1 MKTRSN
7 LHTHTTYCDGRN
19 SMEEMVQAAI
29 ALGFRSLGFS
39 SHAYTGASY
48 DVCGI
53 KKDRI
58 DSYFAEIDSLQKK
71 YEGQIRLY
79 KGFEIE
85 GYVPFID
92 PRLDFS
98 IGSIHVFQTPLGL
111 REIDNTPEI
120 FQSAID
126 AFKGNVWQLLE
137 GYFEDMV
144 HYACTSEYD
153 ITGHF
158 DVVTKFI
165 EKMHFFDE
173 SDQRYIDMA
182 ISAIDSI
189 CKIGKIIEV
198 NTGGMARGYREKEP
212 YPASMLL
219 KRVFEN
225 KAPIIISSDCHRIND
240 LAGFFDYTEKL
251 LISIG
256 FKEQMELTD
265 KGFKSVSLF

>member
-144 HYACTSEYD
+144 RYACTSEYD

-158 DVVTKFI
+158 DLVTKFI
-165 EKMHFFDE
+165 EKHPMFDD
-173 SDQRYIDMA
+173 SDPRYVDMA
-182 ISAIDSI
+182 ISAIDRI
-189 CKIGKIIEV
+189 CQKGKIIEV
-198 NTGGMARGYREKEP
+198 NTGAIARGYRSSP
-212 YPASMLL
+212 YPAAFILRRIL
-219 KRVFEN
+219 QD
-225 KAPIIISSDCHRIND
+225 KAPVTISSDCHRASTLAQSFDEAED
-240 LAGFFDYTEKL
+240 LLK
-251 LISIG
+251 SIG
-256 FKEQMELTD
+256 FKEQAELTD
-265 KGFKSVSLF
+265 SGFMMTAL